1 MPADI
6 GFPLTFE
13 HVQSAPSHDLL
24 AAIGSWIDR
33 VNPTCLVHPHGFFV
47 VLLDRSEARDWR
59 FHFWPKGPRTLTSMP
74 AMVHTHDKVVES
86 RIIQGELHDILYDV
100 TDVGTGGQPIYEVEY
115 RGDKYVKSTSNI
127 LRRTA
132 SRART
137 SVSTARTLKAGSC
150 YRIEAHAYHEAA
162 VSEGAATATIVC
174 MHSQSPGTVK
184 VLGLDGYPERIE
196 FHRSE
201 LSTRECIDFT

>member
-74 AMVHTHDKVVES
+74 AMVHT
-86 RIIQGELHDILYDV
+86 
-100 TDVGTGGQPIYEVEY
+100 
-115 RGDKYVKSTSNI
+115 
-127 LRRTA
+127 
-132 SRART
+132 
-137 SVSTARTLKAGSC
+137 VSTARTLKAGSC